1 MGVMKFSNRER
12 GASVLEFAIVLPI
25 LLVLLFGVIEF
36 GFIFYNKA
44 MLTNAA
50 REGARAGIL
59 ARSPRLTE
67 DEIKE
72 VVEHYCENKLISFDN
87 SVDLDVDAP
96 PPPSPVFGDDLTVN
110 VTYPYTFL
118 FIPSFIPLVPQP
130 INLTARVIMKYE

>member
-1 MGVMKFSNRER
+1 MCAVYVKNGER
-12 GASVLEFAIVLPI
+12 GASVVEFAIVLPI

-36 GFIFYNKA
+36 GFIFYNKE

-67 DEIKE
+67 DEIE
-72 VVEHYCENKLISFDN
+72 DVVEHYCENMLISFDN
-87 SVDLDVDAP
+87 SVDLDVDASP
-96 PPPSPVFGDDLTVN
+96 PASPVFGDDLTVC

-118 FIPSFIPLVPQP
+118 LIPSFVPLVPQP
-130 INLTARVIMKYE
+130 INLTARVVMKYE